1 MALVRP
7 VCFTEHTLSYESV
20 AEGEVLLRCEPCK
33 IRLLVLVLG
42 QAERGNQLLKL
53 GVHQER
59 EVVALELLDS
69 LHKPWDEVM
78 LKDEFTRAVRVLN

>member
-7 VCFTEHTLSYESV
+7 VCFMEHTLSYESV
-20 AEGEVLLRCEPCK
+20 AEGEVLVRCEPCK

-59 EVVALELLDS
+59 EVFALELLDS